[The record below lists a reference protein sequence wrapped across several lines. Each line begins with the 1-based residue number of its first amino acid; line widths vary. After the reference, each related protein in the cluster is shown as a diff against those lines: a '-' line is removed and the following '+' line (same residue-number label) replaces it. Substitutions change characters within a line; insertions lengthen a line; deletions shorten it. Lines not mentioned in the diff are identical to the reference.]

1 MPRFS
6 KEHSEATRA
15 RVLDAARSAFAAEGY
30 AGVGLERIAAAAGA
44 TRGAVYHHFTDKR
57 ALFVEVLGLT
67 ATDVADRIRTDVVDI
82 EDPRES
88 LERGCRSFF
97 EAALDPAC
105 RQILLVDAPVVLGW
119 NEWLGH
125 DSAHS
130 GRLLDDVINRLHADG
145 RLRDVDPT
153 AVSILLSG
161 AMNEAALWVATAGG
175 DLDAAYAVLLRFI
188 DSVVS

>member
-1 MPRFS
+1 
-6 KEHSEATRA
+6 
-15 RVLDAARSAFAAEGY
+15 
-30 AGVGLERIAAAAGA
+30 
-44 TRGAVYHHFTDKR
+44 
-57 ALFVEVLGLT
+57 VLGLT

-97 EAALDPAC
+97 EAALDPAY

-130 GRLLDDVINRLHADG
+130 GRLLDDVINRLYADG
-145 RLRDVDPT
+145 RLGDVDPA
-153 AVSILLSG
+153 AVTILLSG
-161 AMNEAALWVATAGG
+161 AMNEAALWVATARG
-175 DLDAAYAVLLRFI
+175 DVEAAYAVLLRFI
-188 DSVVS
+188 DSWCHDSLPPRALPYRELVPRARSTTACRVHGGNQLWRSTGSDYGRAS